1 MKVKCKISHEE
12 PLGDGKFKHYI
23 AGEIYDKEVFEEALF
38 EPIRKDN
45 KAVVKNIEEVE

>member
-12 PLGDGKFKHYI
+12 PLSDGKFKHYI

-38 EPIRKDN
+38 EPVIKDN
-45 KAVVKNIEEVE
+45 KTVINKKEEVE